1 MLKPL
6 PIFALLVFACAA
18 IYAGD
23 ANPLFPDNE
32 KPEVPVPEKGALKE
46 VQLFNGKDFSLW
58 AGDPAWWKIENGEI
72 VGYAP
77 KGIGHN
83 TFLQSKQRLGDFR
96 AVLKVKLVNEK
107 GNSGIQFR
115 SQALPKFEAKGY
127 QADAGPD
134 WWGKIYEEHGRALMA
149 KEGAPEGVVKK
160 GDWNLYEILCV
171 GSHIRTA
178 INGVLCSE
186 LNDPAGAKDGVI
198 CFQLHSGGPTEVRFK
213 DIQVEV
219 NPPDTMKTSPQTKP
233 KAADGALTA
242 DEERATFTLP
252 EGFVAELVC
261 SEPDSPKVV
270 DIAFDDAGR
279 MWALTATEYPL
290 DGNEQKA
297 AAMELYAK
305 GGKDRILVFDKPYG
319 PGPHKPRVFADN
331 LAMPMAVLPYKN
343 GALVAHG
350 SEILYLEDTDGDGK
364 ADKRSVLLSGFGI
377 QDSHLLPHRFVRGPG
392 DWVYFAQGAFN
403 YSNVNTREGT
413 QVKFDQCKVGRFK
426 LDGSRFEVVG
436 AGLNNI
442 WGFAISSA
450 GEFFV
455 QEANDCG
462 FPVVPFYT
470 GATYP
475 GGGMLKVK
483 PYAPWQTPL
492 TTHFQMGGTG
502 LSGLALSEDGNGFP
516 APYDQTMFLANPITN
531 RVQQVKIV
539 RNGSQ
544 YGMEKL
550 PDFLTT
556 TDKWFRPIAIHFGPD
571 GGLYIVDWYNKII
584 SHNEVP
590 RNHPERDKFRSR
602 VWRIRHKDMVDR
614 TAPDLTKVAD
624 ADLIAQLANPA
635 VRVARAAWRQ
645 IADRKA
651 VTLAPQLKS
660 LALNANAPVGQRL
673 LGLWSLE
680 SLGALDTA
688 TLTALVG
695 DKDKNVRREA
705 IRATADAGIQAED
718 KLKLVDALAN
728 EVEPQVRYE
737 ALDTLGQQK
746 DSAAV
751 VARLLNW
758 ARGPVPSKT
767 TLKTPQG
774 GVTVNTGEAADRD
787 FERYRLRA
795 ALEPHM
801 AKVAELAKTPEAAN
815 WPAEA
820 RAMIGS
826 AIGGSNGIAMFMSAM
841 SQIQREWSAD
851 ELTFVMQNS
860 NTPAAAAAISAAL
873 KSNEKAGALLR
884 QLLQVK
890 DKINGTALNAD
901 IAAAMKGL
909 LQREP
914 GNANTDLMLQIASGL
929 KLKEL
934 EPEVTAVLTGEVQNK
949 QRTLSAMRALAAMG
963 SENAELLVKL
973 AKSAKPGDEIYNES
987 VAALASSKSP
997 AVVSTL
1003 VEMWPNLP
1011 PNARRVAV
1019 DRLTSSPESAR
1030 LLLKAVKGGEI
1041 KREEI
1046 DGYALN
1052 KLQTV
1057 LAGDADLA
1065 DLMKKLGSRMKK
1077 SLRMTGTGGD
1087 FVATAIDLNGPF
1099 TVETWVKL
1107 DPGISNADAI
1117 LGAPGKASLNFYDG
1131 KFRVWLGTEGDVVV
1145 ARKPTEADQWQHIA
1159 ATRGADGKFKIYL
1172 NGELDAT
1179 GTKTVTGDA
1188 IGLNVGRSTEGTG
1201 TAGRLAEFRVWTV
1214 ERTADEI
1221 REWST
1226 VAIESNAK
1234 PKELKH
1240 LFGFSADWGPLNGK
1254 ATVEASLDFPPLLSM
1269 DEAKELRAKYDAV
1282 RAKAQKP
1289 GDIAKGKEVFT
1300 KTCAVCHKAKGEGA
1314 DIGPPLDGAG
1324 VNGIESLLRNIL
1336 QPSAAV
1342 ESGFRVYRVET
1353 TEKQIV
1359 EGLLFSQNDEEIVI
1373 RRPGQE
1379 NARMPRKQIKRSGYT
1394 QTSIM
1399 PEGVIDGLTEKETAD
1414 LFAYLLTLK

>member
-1 MLKPL
+1 MFKPL
-6 PIFALLVFACAA
+6 PLLACFVMFCFG
-18 IYAGD
+18 ISGGET
-23 ANPLFPDNE
+23 NPLFPDND
-32 KPEVPVPEKGALKE
+32 KPELPVPEKGASKE
-46 VQLFNGKDFSLW
+46 LSIFNGKDFSQW

-96 AVLKVKLVNEK
+96 AILKVKLVNEA

-134 WWGKIYEEHGRALMA
+134 WWGKIYEEHGRALLA
-149 KEGAPEGVVKK
+149 KEGAPEGTVKK

-171 GSHIRTA
+171 GSHVRTA
-178 INGVLCSE
+178 LNGVLCSE

-213 DIQVEV
+213 DITIEV
-219 NPPDTMKTSPQTKP
+219 NPADTMKTSPQSRP
-233 KAADGALTA
+233 KTGDGALTA

-261 SEPDSPKVV
+261 SEPDAPKVV

-279 MWALTATEYPL
+279 MWALTAMEYPL

-297 AAMELYAK
+297 AATELYAK
-305 GGKDRILVFDKPYG
+305 GGNDKILVFDKPYG
-319 PGPHKPRVFADN
+319 PGPHKPRVFADK

-343 GALVAHG
+343 GALVGHG
-350 SEILYLEDTDGDGK
+350 PEVLYLEDTDGDGK
-364 ADKRSVLLSGFGI
+364 ADKRTVLLSGFGI

-403 YSNVNTREGT
+403 YSNVQTREGT
-413 QVKFDQCKVGRFK
+413 TVKFDQCKVGRFK

-442 WGFAISSA
+442 WGFVVSA
-450 GEFFV
+450 TGEMFI
-455 QEANDCG
+455 QEANDCAY
-462 FPVVPFYT
+462 PVVPFYI
-470 GATYP
+470 GASYP
-475 GGGMLKVK
+475 GGGMLKIK
-483 PYAPWQTPL
+483 PYSPWQTPL

-502 LSGLALSEDGNGFP
+502 LSGLALSEDANAFP
-516 APYDQTMFLANPITN
+516 PPYDQTMFLANPITN
-531 RVQQVKIV
+531 RLQQVKIT
-539 RNGSQ
+539 RDGSQ
-544 YGMEKL
+544 YAMEKL

-590 RNHPERDKFRSR
+590 RNHPERDKLRSR
-602 VWRIRHKDMVDR
+602 VWRIRHKDMIDR
-614 TAPDLTKVAD
+614 TAPDLTKVAE
-624 ADLIAQLANPA
+624 AELLQHLASPS

-645 IADRKA
+645 IADRNA
-651 VTLAPQLKS
+651 TALTPQLKS
-660 LALNANAPVGQRL
+660 LALNANAPVAQRL
-673 LGLWSLE
+673 LGIWSLE
-680 SLGALDTA
+680 SLGQLDTA
-688 TLTALVG
+688 ALQALIT
-695 DKDKNVRREA
+695 DKDKSIRREA
-705 IRATADAGIQAED
+705 IRAAADAKIPADD

-728 EVEPQVRYE
+728 DSDPQVRAE
-737 ALDTLGQQK
+737 TIQTLGQQK

-758 ARGPVPSKT
+758 VRGPVPSKT
-767 TLKTPQG
+767 TVKTPQG
-774 GVTVNTGEAADRD
+774 GVTVNTGESADRD
-787 FERYRLRA
+787 FERYRVRA

-801 AKVAELAKTPEAAN
+801 AKVTELSQTPEAAN

-820 RAMIGS
+820 RALIGS
-826 AIGGSNGIAMFMSAM
+826 ALGGANGIAMFMQAM
-841 SQIQREWSAD
+841 PQLQREWSSD
-851 ELTFVMQNS
+851 ELSFVMQHT

-873 KSNEKAGALLR
+873 KSNEKAGGLLR

-901 IAAAMKGL
+901 IATAMKGL

-914 GNANTDLMLQIASGL
+914 GNPSTDLMLQLASGL

-934 EPEVTAVLTGEVQNK
+934 EPEVTAVLSGAVQNK
-949 QRTLSAMRALAAMG
+949 QRTVNAMRALAAIG
-963 SENAELLVKL
+963 SENAELIAKL
-973 AKSAKPGDEIYNES
+973 ARAAKPGDEIYNEA
-987 VAALASSKSP
+987 VAALASSKAP
-997 AVVSTL
+997 TAVPTL
-1003 VEMWPNLP
+1003 VEMWPSLP
-1011 PNARRVAV
+1011 PNTRRAAV
-1019 DRLTSSPESAR
+1019 DRLTSSPDSAR
-1030 LLLKAVKGGEI
+1030 LLLKAVKSGEI

-1077 SLRMTGTGGD
+1077 SLRLNGAGGD
-1087 FVATAIDLNGPF
+1087 FLASNIDLNGAF
-1099 TVETWVKL
+1099 TVEAWVKL
-1107 DPGISNADAI
+1107 DPNISNADAI

-1131 KFRVWLGTEGDVVV
+1131 KFRVWWGTDGDTVV
-1145 ARKPTEADQWQHIA
+1145 ARKPAEPDLWHHIA
-1159 ATRGADGKFKIYL
+1159 ATRSADGKFKIYL

-1179 GTKTVTGDA
+1179 GQRAVTRDA
-1188 IGLNVGRSTEGTG
+1188 VGLNVGRGTEGAG

-1226 VAIESNAK
+1226 VAIDDAGK
-1234 PKELKH
+1234 PRELKH

-1254 ATVEASLDFPPLLSM
+1254 ASVEASLDFPPLLSM
-1269 DEAKELRAKYDAV
+1269 DEAKELRGKYVAV
-1282 RAKAQKP
+1282 REKAEKP
-1289 GDIAKGKEVFT
+1289 GDLARGKEVFT
-1300 KTCAVCHKAKGEGA
+1300 KTCAVCHKAKGEGS

-1359 EGLLFSQNDEEIVI
+1359 EGLLFSQNDEEVVI

-1379 NARMPRKQIKRSGYT
+1379 NTRVPRKQIKRAGYT
-1394 QTSIM
+1394 QMSIM
-1399 PEGVIDGLTEKETAD
+1399 PEGVIDGLTEKETSD
-1414 LFAYLLTLK
+1414 LFTYLLTLK